1 VLPFWAE
8 VLLGLVAAGAL
19 AATLAE
25 RARSRRLIAR
35 LATREQRGH
44 FLGESPDLPQ
54 ILKHAYSAA
63 EEVLPIEG
71 FDLYR
76 VGPSGQIE
84 EVWSVSRLR
93 TSGGESG
100 APLPVLDPASPHL
113 GQTIDAGRLRELSAT
128 ETDHSFAP
136 RDLLSGRPASRRLR
150 LPLYSGDRLI
160 AHLDLT
166 SPAAIGDLHKE
177 EIRSLLGPLT
187 ASLHAFRNWT
197 IAVTDELSGLASR
210 RYFESR
216 LAEEWSR
223 RDRYG
228 GRLSVATFDLDRF
241 KALNDGLG
249 HAAGDVAIRRFGE
262 IVTEA
267 IRSSDLACRYG
278 GEEFA
283 ILFPETTAAAA
294 AAVADRIRAAVE
306 AEEFAF
312 AGAPFR
318 ITVSAGVAEAGTV
331 SDRKT
336 LLVRSDEALYEAKGG
351 GRNRVRIWG
360 ESHLAQAPLFPD
372 SGATAPGSS
381 TDPAPA
387 SSAADEPASPLVAPS
402 VPRGRRTV

>member
-1 VLPFWAE
+1 VRGKLFATKLPGLLPIWTD
-8 VLLGLVAAGAL
+8 VLLAL
-19 AATLAE
+19 AAAAALAAFLVE
-25 RARSRRLIAR
+25 RARTRR
-35 LATREQRGH
+35 LATLLTARERRGH

-54 ILKHAYSAA
+54 ILKHAYAA
-63 EEVLPIEG
+63 ARDVLPVEG

-76 VGPSGQIE
+76 VGPAGQVE
-84 EVWSVSRLR
+84 EVWSVPRSDDDADP
-93 TSGGESG
+93 E
-100 APLPVLDPASPHL
+100 PVLDAASPHL
-113 GQTIDAGRLRELSAT
+113 GQTIDAERLRELSAT

-136 RDLLSGRPASRRLR
+136 RDLLSGGPASKRLR

-166 SPAAIGDLHKE
+166 SSVAIDDAQKQ

-210 RYFESR
+210 RYFETR

-228 GRLSVATFDLDRF
+228 ARLSVATFDLDRF

-262 IVTEA
+262 IVAEA
-267 IRSSDLACRYG
+267 IRSSDIACRYG

-283 ILFPETTAAAA
+283 ILFPETTAPAA
-294 AAVADRIRAAVE
+294 AAVAERIRAAVE
-306 AEEFAF
+306 AETFES

-318 ITVSAGVAEAGTV
+318 ITVSAGVAEAGDLG
-331 SDRKT
+331 DRKA
-336 LLVRSDEALYEAKGG
+336 LLVRADEALYAAKGG
-351 GRNRVRIWG
+351 GRNRVRVWRDQD
-360 ESHLAQAPLFPD
+360 ERQARLFP
-372 SGATAPGSS
+372 AP
-381 TDPAPA
+381 P
-387 SSAADEPASPLVAPS
+387 
-402 VPRGRRTV
+402 

>member
-1 VLPFWAE
+1 MLPIWTD
-8 VLLGLVAAGAL
+8 VLLALLAAGAL
-19 AATLAE
+19 AAALSA
-25 RARSRRLIAR
+25 RARTRRLAAR
-35 LATREQRGH
+35 LTSREQRGH

-54 ILKHAYSAA
+54 ILKHAFAA
-63 EEVLPIEG
+63 TEEVLAVEG

-84 EVWSVSRLR
+84 EVWTVSRPLAD
-93 TSGGESG
+93 GE
-100 APLPVLDPASPHL
+100 PEPVLDPGSPHL
-113 GQTIDAGRLRELSAT
+113 GRTIDAARLRQLSAT

-136 RDLLSGRPASRRLR
+136 RDLLSGGPASRRLR

-166 SPAAIGDLHKE
+166 SPAAIDDAQKE

-210 RYFESR
+210 RYFETR

-262 IVTEA
+262 IVSEA
-267 IRSSDLACRYG
+267 IRSSDIACRYG

-283 ILFPETTAAAA
+283 ILFPETAASAA
-294 AAVADRIRAAVE
+294 AAVAERIRAAVE
-306 AEEFAF
+306 AEEFAS
-312 AGAPFR
+312 AGVPFR
-318 ITVSAGVAEAGTV
+318 ITVSADVAEADASGNC
-331 SDRKT
+331 DRKA
-336 LLVRSDEALYEAKGG
+336 LLVRCDEALYAAKGG
-351 GRNRVRIWG
+351 GRNRVRVWR
-360 ESHLAQAPLFPD
+360 ERDDAQARLF
-372 SGATAPGSS
+372 
-381 TDPAPA
+381 
-387 SSAADEPASPLVAPS
+387 PASPEL
-402 VPRGRRTV
+402 

>member
-1 VLPFWAE
+1 LLPVWAE
-8 VLLGLVAAGAL
+8 IGLALFAVGSLAAAL
-19 AATLAE
+19 AA
-25 RARSRRLIAR
+25 RARTRRLVAR
-35 LATREQRGH
+35 LTSREQHGH

-54 ILKHAYSAA
+54 ILKHGFTAA
-63 EEVLPIEG
+63 EEVLDVES

-84 EVWSVSRLR
+84 EVWSVSRSR
-93 TSGGESG
+93 PDAE
-100 APLPVLDPASPHL
+100 PEPALAAASQHL
-113 GQTIDAGRLRELSAT
+113 GQTIDAARLRELSAT

-136 RDLLSGRPASRRLR
+136 RDLLSGGPASRRLR

-166 SPAAIGDLHKE
+166 SRTAIDDPQKE

-210 RYFESR
+210 RYFETR
-216 LAEEWSR
+216 LAEEWAR

-262 IVTEA
+262 IVSEA
-267 IRSSDLACRYG
+267 VRSSDIACRYG

-283 ILFPETTAAAA
+283 ILFPETTDSAA
-294 AAVADRIRAAVE
+294 AAVAERIRATVE
-306 AEEFAF
+306 AETFVS

-318 ITVSAGVAEAGTV
+318 ITVSAGVAEAADLK
-331 SDRKT
+331 DRKT
-336 LLVRSDEALYEAKGG
+336 LLVRSDEALYAAKAG
-351 GRNRVRIWG
+351 GRNRVRIWRAR
-360 ESHLAQAPLFPD
+360 HQAQAPLFPD
-372 SGATAPGSS
+372 AG
-381 TDPAPA
+381 DP
-387 SSAADEPASPLVAPS
+387 
-402 VPRGRRTV
+402 TVFPEAGDPTV